1 MLQILQILIFAYIKP
16 ADSPLWNRKSKILS
30 DCGWSRWWNRKSKIT
45 PVLIGDLEAGDDVPE
60 TPTVPE
66 TRTAAVTRSRGRVA
80 GAGGLW
86 GLDWGTEG
94 TKDAEGRSVGVRVV
108 RVGVVG
114 LRDGGLWGL
123 DWGTAAW
130 GSVEVWCG
138 SEGDGVSELKWER
151 GTVVL
156 SREAAEEWKSEES

>member
-60 TPTVPE
+60 TPTVLE
-66 TRTAAVTRSRGRVA
+66 TRTAAVTRSRGRVV

-86 GLDWGTEG
+86 GSDWGTEG
-94 TKDAEGRSVGVRVV
+94 RRVPET
-108 RVGVVG
+108 
-114 LRDGGLWGL
+114 LRDGVWEWGLWGS
-123 DWGTAAW
+123 DWGTAVW
-130 GSVEVWCG
+130 GSVGVWCG

-151 GTVVL
+151 ETVVL